1 MAEILKL
8 LEQMDAAERRV
19 LIEQINA
26 TWPEEDEFILPESER
41 LLLVNRAK
49 EAKKNGFPG
58 RLWEDVL
65 ADLERAN
72 GEDKRAAQ

>member
-1 MAEILKL
+1 MAEILRL
-8 LEQMDAAERRV
+8 LEQMDAAERRI

-26 TWPEEDEFILPESER
+26 TWPEEDEFVLPESER
-41 LLLVNRAK
+41 LLLVNRAE

-58 RLWEDVL
+58 RPWEDVL

-72 GEDKRAAQ
+72 NEDKRASR